1 MAREYYIRSNALLFA
16 GIKGLIDDGNELRKD
31 LLFFRP
37 DIIYITLSREEIDGL
52 RYFIKNPFEMTL
64 SDYEILYGVNLSRYG
79 EVMTPPPTYIEAV
92 KYAEENDIEIEP
104 LDMDEGL
111 YQREYS
117 KNVKTMDLIMH
128 SLRKRRIKNK
138 IFRADSAEEFVD
150 LWNSYVD
157 VHGFKKLYMRRLEY
171 IRAGIKNA
179 LKNDKKMMII
189 IDYDF
194 YNDIKKDYDLH

>member
-1 MAREYYIRSNALLFA
+1 
-16 GIKGLIDDGNELRKD
+16 
-31 LLFFRP
+31 
-37 DIIYITLSREEIDGL
+37 
-52 RYFIKNPFEMTL
+52 MTL

-92 KYAEENDIEIEP
+92 KYADENDIEIEP
-104 LDMDEGL
+104 LDMNEEL
-111 YQREYS
+111 YEREYS
-117 KNVKTMDLIMH
+117 NSIKTFDLIMH

-157 VHGFKKLYMRRLEY
+157 LHGFKRLYMKRLDY
-171 IRAGIKNA
+171 IRTGIDNA
-179 LKNDKKMMII
+179 LKNSDKRIMII

-194 YNDIKKDYDLH
+194 YKDIRKYYI

>member
-1 MAREYYIRSNALLFA
+1 MAREDYIRNNVLLFA
-16 GIKGLIDDGNELRKD
+16 GIKGLIEDGNELRKD

-37 DIIYITLSREEIDGL
+37 EIIYITLSKEEIDGL

-92 KYAEENDIEIEP
+92 KYADENDIEIEP
-104 LDMDEGL
+104 LDMNEEL
-111 YQREYS
+111 YEREYS
-117 KNVKTMDLIMH
+117 NSIKTFDLIMH

-157 VHGFKKLYMRRLEY
+157 LHGFKRLYMKRLDY
-171 IRAGIKNA
+171 IRTGIDNA
-179 LKNDKKMMII
+179 LKNSDKRIMII

-194 YNDIKKDYDLH
+194 YKDIKKSYM